1 MQGRKT
7 SVPALDIDAYA
18 QRVVP
23 VLITILSTPTRLRL
37 RLSHGALAARL
48 GKLQRFFCRLL
59 LEFVGSGSSTTGRP
73 RKG

>member
-48 GKLQRFFCRLL
+48 GKLQRFF
-59 LEFVGSGSSTTGRP
+59 
-73 RKG
+73 